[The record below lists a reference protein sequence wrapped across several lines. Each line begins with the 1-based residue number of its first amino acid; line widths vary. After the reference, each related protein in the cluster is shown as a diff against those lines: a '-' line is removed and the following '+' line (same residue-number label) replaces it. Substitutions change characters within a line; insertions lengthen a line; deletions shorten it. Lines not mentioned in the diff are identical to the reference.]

1 MQNKES
7 SFPNKKQIL
16 STNFLKTKGFNFEN
30 ALFFK
35 ENNNI
40 LDYIRFSDWDLLDL
54 RE

>member
-1 MQNKES
+1 MQSKES
-7 SFPNKKQIL
+7 SFPNKKQTIFT
-16 STNFLKTKGFNFEN
+16 SFLKTKGFNFEN

-35 ENNNI
+35 ESNNT

>member
-1 MQNKES
+1 MQSKES

-40 LDYIRFSDWDLLDL
+40 LDYIRFSDWDLLDI